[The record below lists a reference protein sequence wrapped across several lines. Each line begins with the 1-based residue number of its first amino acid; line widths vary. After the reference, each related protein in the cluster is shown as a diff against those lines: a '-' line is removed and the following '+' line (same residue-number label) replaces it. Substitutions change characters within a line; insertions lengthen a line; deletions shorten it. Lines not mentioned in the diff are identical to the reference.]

1 MYDIENVSYKS
12 QLNFYE
18 LMILLQIS
26 RHTRKLRKKLS
37 VYHKQFIMGS
47 LYLIKVTLQR

>member
-18 LMILLQIS
+18 LMIRL
-26 RHTRKLRKKLS
+26 TRKLRKKLS

>member
-18 LMILLQIS
+18 LMI
-26 RHTRKLRKKLS
+26 TRKLRKKLS

>member
-18 LMILLQIS
+18 LMIS